1 MTVSYNP
8 SAVIN
13 GLLLNLDFANPKT
26 YQHREN
32 LWQYS
37 DNYLAAPNASIVYFV
52 NTSTTIT
59 PAGTTSSA
67 LVIMNTTTNNYAY
80 SYNQYVTTTSS
91 YYTMSY
97 YIKPYNTGT
106 ITLILGTN
114 GYYPFA
120 VGGTTYSIVRYNVYT
135 NTFYNQSLGSSTTNY
150 NTVADYTYGSAP
162 AANGWTRIW
171 MTANLTTATGIAS
184 ITGGFY
190 PGEAGQTGLWY
201 GLGFYIWGYQ
211 LETSSVPNA
220 YISTQA
226 SIVPK
231 SVTPVDFISKNIVN
245 NYYQSNYVLNNPNG
259 YIQFNRYPATTSTQK
274 AGGNLQITNPQ
285 GALSVTNFLY
295 YDHTWEIWFR
305 IDDISG
311 ISPPGDPT
319 EGFSTLAL
327 YNGYHSGFS
336 YGPTVMNYTIWSSTT
351 NAYSFGQWSVGTS
364 GAQLNQGSW
373 YQIAV
378 SKIGNTATAY
388 TNGQPTSVSSYS
400 LVTINVPMS
409 NNINIGSAYPV
420 VNNLG
425 YNYSYLGYAKNSIS
439 IMRMYNRGLS
449 AAEIQQNFN
458 ANRGRYGL

>member
-8 SAVIN
+8 SAVVN
-13 GLLLNLDFANPKT
+13 GLLLNLDLANPKGFQ
-26 YQHREN
+26 YQEN
-32 LWQYS
+32 FFRTSNNFNSGYWVYTAS
-37 DNYLAAPNASIVYFV
+37 SSTATIATLAPDG
-52 NTSTTIT
+52 STT
-59 PAGTTSSA
+59 AF
-67 LVIMNTTTNNYAY
+67 
-80 SYNQYVTTTSS
+80 
-91 YYTMSY
+91 
-97 YIKPYNTGT
+97 K
-106 ITLILGTN
+106 LI
-114 GYYPFA
+114 
-120 VGGTTYSIVRYNVYT
+120 GG
-135 NTFYNQSLGSSTTNY
+135 
-150 NTVADYTYGSAP
+150 
-162 AANGWTRIW
+162 
-171 MTANLTTATGIAS
+171 
-184 ITGGFY
+184 
-190 PGEAGQTGLWY
+190 AGQTGRKSVYQGVTIYNTGSQYTFSVYLKAAEFTSATIWFDTVNVTPSPYY
-201 GLGFYIWGYQ
+201 GAGALINLTNGSIGGG
-211 LETSSVPNA
+211 TPG
-220 YISTQA
+220 QA
-226 SIVPK
+226 SII
-231 SVTPVDFISKNIVN
+231 SVGNGWYRCQVTASPITTGTINFQIAQGDANGVGTDIGNGTSGIYLWGPQIESNITATNYTAVSGITGIIKNLTTTDIISKNQAL
-245 NYYQSNYVLNNPNG
+245 NYYQSNYVSYDPRG
-259 YIQFNRYPATTSTQK
+259 YLQFTRYPATTSTQK

-336 YGPTVMNYTIWSSTT
+336 YGPTIMNYTIWSSTT

-409 NNINIGSAYPV
+409 NNINLGSAYPAP
-420 VNNLG
+420 NNLV